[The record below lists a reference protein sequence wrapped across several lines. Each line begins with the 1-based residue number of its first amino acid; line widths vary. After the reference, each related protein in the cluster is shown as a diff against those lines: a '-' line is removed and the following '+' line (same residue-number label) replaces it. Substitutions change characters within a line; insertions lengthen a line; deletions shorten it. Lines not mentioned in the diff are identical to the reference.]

1 MAINSVLVPYQ
12 SSASSKNKDLAAEK
26 ILQAFS
32 ISKEEEKGNLTCFQK
47 KWSQSYKLV
56 FGTMEK
62 RGRLGI
68 LSMLYPTN
76 SVFPFVSSSELWAEF
91 TMANWNVFADGE
103 TGTERLETVVETA
116 PLAPKT
122 DHRKGNGPWKRF
134 KPSTLQVCQTT
145 KAAHF
150 SSIAVMGHRVPCV
163 FVHRLLHAWTG
174 RHWNTQD
181 FEISREAPGV
191 HQSPWSNPVFFF

>member
-1 MAINSVLVPYQ
+1 MFVGTSMAIDRALVPYQ

-32 ISKEEEKGNLTCFQK
+32 IYMGEEKGNLTCFQK

-68 LSMLYPTN
+68 LSLLCPTN
-76 SVFPFVSSSELWAEF
+76 SVFPFVFNSELWAEF
-91 TMANWNVFADGE
+91 IMANRNVFADGE

-134 KPSTLQVCQTT
+134 RLSTFQVC
-145 KAAHF
+145 
-150 SSIAVMGHRVPCV
+150 
-163 FVHRLLHAWTG
+163 
-174 RHWNTQD
+174 
-181 FEISREAPGV
+181 
-191 HQSPWSNPVFFF
+191 